1 MLSKGARPGNL
12 LCRSWY
18 HNAANLRL
26 CNVLHYHGCEEHVDE
41 LPSSEWYE
49 EAFPR
54 LTKMAELL
62 KDVDMIDGKIIN
74 VKDGSAFM
82 NDGVSRR
89 IQMFKS
95 LARTFIGS
103 PSVQQSL
110 EKKAVASTAQQRKSV
125 RLAICPQVTQQRI
138 WTGALEEI
146 LEGLKSDVKLLY
158 SYRSLEGDFRMSE
171 QIISSCFQFLANAK
185 ASSNPDSTSW
195 MRLTPMKKSDS
206 PPSSKWGNL
215 LEMFNDLTK
224 CLASD
229 KDLLYHLSK
238 LELVKEGLY
247 QIKDVLVDR
256 DIGYKE
262 TRHQENLV
270 QKKLTK
276 TLGHSSRCLFTL
288 LQHYLC
294 GSVLDIEVEVCGGV
308 YDGSSKGNHCL
319 CVGKILAS
327 DEENMVRHGVK
338 QLDRA
343 LRLFKFVWEIAGMQG
358 VLELQGHIWCVGDG
372 EKTLK
377 YRGNLFFLHGIKL

>member
-1 MLSKGARPGNL
+1 M
-12 LCRSWY
+12 
-18 HNAANLRL
+18 
-26 CNVLHYHGCEEHVDE
+26 
-41 LPSSEWYE
+41 
-49 EAFPR
+49 
-54 LTKMAELL
+54 
-62 KDVDMIDGKIIN
+62 KDD
-74 VKDGSAFM
+74 SAVM
-82 NDGVSRR
+82 NDDVSRR

-110 EKKAVASTAQQRKSV
+110 EKKTVALTGATLFIPNSCFSKPCERAPITLNSLTKVSNFLNVSAQQRKSV

-146 LEGLKSDVKLLY
+146 LEGLKSDMKLLY
-158 SYRSLEGDFRMSE
+158 SYQSLKGDFRMSE
-171 QIISSCFQFLANAK
+171 QIISSCFRFLGNTK
-185 ASSNPDSTSW
+185 ASSNLESTSW
-195 MRLTPMKKSDS
+195 MRLTPTKKFDS
-206 PPSSKWGNL
+206 PPSSKWGDL

-229 KDLLYHLSK
+229 NDLLYHLSK
-238 LELVKEGLY
+238 LELMKEGLY
-247 QIKDVLVDR
+247 QIKDVLVDM

-288 LQHYLC
+288 LEYYLC
-294 GSVLDIEVEVCGGV
+294 GRVRDIEVEVCGGV
-308 YDGSSKGNHCL
+308 YGASSKGSHCL
-319 CVGKILAS
+319 CIGKILAS

-358 VLELQGHIWCVGDG
+358 VLELQGHLWCIGAGDR
-372 EKTLK
+372 TLN
-377 YRGNLFFLHGIKL
+377 YRGNVFFLHGIKL